1 MRKKHG
7 NSRLAPFGRG
17 IAIGYLV
24 TAAISAAGALVL
36 LLFGADCGISW
47 LPAIAASAAGSF
59 FCGRTAGKIRRHDG
73 LKTGAICG
81 VIYIAPLILLGII
94 LGRTDGTL
102 ILIKLLLC
110 LGFAAGGAVSGVN
123 SPES

>member
-1 MRKKHG
+1 M
-7 NSRLAPFGRG
+7 APR
-17 IAIGYLV
+17 ISP
-24 TAAISAAGALVL
+24 AAV
-36 LLFGADCGISW
+36 
-47 LPAIAASAAGSF
+47 GSF
-59 FCGRTAGKIRRHDG
+59 VCGRTAGKIRRHDG
-73 LKTGAICG
+73 LRTGAICG
-81 VIYIAPLILLGII
+81 VMYIAPLILLGII

>member
-1 MRKKHG
+1 MAPC
-7 NSRLAPFGRG
+7 NSRC
-17 IAIGYLV
+17 
-24 TAAISAAGALVL
+24 
-36 LLFGADCGISW
+36 CG
-47 LPAIAASAAGSF
+47 GSF